1 MVTLL
6 QKVLKMSNIF
16 YLVIFLIGS
25 EGVTSQSIPQANLKQ
40 CQINAK
46 IFNKSQLMPNAYLNS
61 VKTNKAYCIAGVK

>member
-46 IFNKSQLMPNAYLNS
+46 IFNESQLMPNTYLNS

>member
-1 MVTLL
+1 MT
-6 QKVLKMSNIF
+6 NIF
-16 YLVIFLIGS
+16 YLVIFVLGA

-46 IFNKSQLMPNAYLNS
+46 IFNTDSRIIPNYYLGR